1 MATLRLHPLRL
12 KLSNWAI
19 IALSAAILPLCF
31 ASVTLCQSNDND
43 NPNPL
48 ELTSPD
54 PLLPSLSPDEPLNP
68 SERSRLSQALDELN
82 AEAQAEFKAGN
93 QSKAFEI
100 WYREI
105 RLRRVLGDPV
115 AEVQTLGRV
124 GGVAW
129 NENNKQSVQLI
140 TARLEEIQQ
149 ENKAED
155 SINLPLL
162 KALGKAYEQIRVP
175 GQALTVYEQ
184 ILADARNQ
192 EDMAAVEAT
201 LKTMGQL
208 HMAWFDYP
216 KAAETYEELLAQAQN
231 QAQNQRDVPWPLGH
245 ATRMEPLRER
255 INEQEQVAYLQELAY
270 IYDQDQQPDQAL
282 PKKQQLVDIY
292 LNQGN
297 DTQIPALKIAIAS
310 DYNSLN
316 QPEKA
321 SQTYQEA
328 YSLAWSLQQFAHAS
342 EALQPLA
349 QLYLTSKQPEFA
361 LQVYEVLLQVEQ
373 KSYNYYGLM
382 NTYDKIGQ
390 VYLDMNNYPQALAA
404 FQKGLD
410 LAESLQHR
418 EAYFVNKIQL
428 VNRQNL

>member
-1 MATLRLHPLRL
+1 MATLRLHLLGP
-12 KLSNWAI
+12 KLSKWI
-19 IALSAAILPLCF
+19 VIALSAAILPLCF
-31 ASVTLCQSNDND
+31 ASVTLSQSSDND

-48 ELTSPD
+48 ELTAPD

-68 SERSRLSQALDELN
+68 SERSRLREALDELN
-82 AEAQAEFKAGN
+82 AEAEAEFKAGN
-93 QSKAFEI
+93 QSKAFDI

-149 ENKAED
+149 ENEAED
-155 SINLPLL
+155 SINLPFL

-192 EDMAAVEAT
+192 DDMATVEAT
-201 LKTMGQL
+201 LKTMGEL

-216 KAAETYEELLAQAQN
+216 KAAETYEELLAQAQS
-231 QAQNQRDVPWPLGH
+231 G
-245 ATRMEPLRER
+245 R
-255 INEQEQVAYLQELAY
+255 INQEVAYLQQLAY

-349 QLYLTSKQPEFA
+349 ELYLTSKQPEFA

-373 KSYNYYGLM
+373 QSYNYYGLM

-404 FQKGLD
+404 FQKGLN

>member
-1 MATLRLHPLRL
+1 MATLRLHLLGP
-12 KLSNWAI
+12 KLSKWMI

-31 ASVTLCQSNDND
+31 ASVTLSQSSDND

-48 ELTSPD
+48 ELTAPD
-54 PLLPSLSPDEPLNP
+54 PLLPSLSPEEPLNP
-68 SERSRLSQALDELN
+68 SERSRLNQALDELN

-93 QSKAFEI
+93 QSKAFDI

-149 ENKAED
+149 ENEAED

-192 EDMAAVEAT
+192 DDMATVEAT
-201 LKTMGQL
+201 LKTMGEL

-216 KAAETYEELLAQAQN
+216 KAAETYEELLAQAQS
-231 QAQNQRDVPWPLGH
+231 DVPL
-245 ATRMEPLRER
+245 EPLRER
-255 INEQEQVAYLQELAY
+255 INEEVAYLQQLAY

-310 DYNSLN
+310 DYNALN

-349 QLYLTSKQPEFA
+349 QLYITSKQPQFA

>member
-1 MATLRLHPLRL
+1 MTL
-12 KLSNWAI
+12 S
-19 IALSAAILPLCF
+19 
-31 ASVTLCQSNDND
+31 QSSDND

-48 ELTSPD
+48 ELTAPD

-68 SERSRLSQALDELN
+68 SERSRLKQALDELN
-82 AEAQAEFKAGN
+82 AEAEAEFKAGN
-93 QSKAFEI
+93 QSKAFDI

-149 ENKAED
+149 ENEAED

-162 KALGKAYEQIRVP
+162 KALGKAYEQIRLP

-192 EDMAAVEAT
+192 GDMAAVEAT
-201 LKTMGQL
+201 LKTMGEL

-216 KAAETYEELLAQAQN
+216 KAAETYEELLAQVQT
-231 QAQNQRDVPWPLGH
+231 DVPL
-245 ATRMEPLRER
+245 EPLRER
-255 INEQEQVAYLQELAY
+255 INEEVAYLQELAY

-373 KSYNYYGLM
+373 QSYNYYGLM
-382 NTYDKIGQ
+382 NTYDNIGQ
-390 VYLDMNNYPQALAA
+390 IYLDMNNYPQALAA

>member
-1 MATLRLHPLRL
+1 MATLRLHPLGL
-12 KLSNWAI
+12 KLSKWMV

-31 ASVTLCQSNDND
+31 ASVTLSQSSDND

-48 ELTSPD
+48 ELTAPD
-54 PLLPSLSPDEPLNP
+54 PLLPSLSPEEPLNP
-68 SERSRLSQALDELN
+68 SERSRLKQALDELN
-82 AEAQAEFKAGN
+82 AEAEAEFKAGN
-93 QSKAFEI
+93 QSKAFDI

-149 ENKAED
+149 ENEAED

-184 ILADARNQ
+184 ILADARN
-192 EDMAAVEAT
+192 EGDMATVEAT
-201 LKTMGQL
+201 LKTMGEL

-216 KAAETYEELLAQAQN
+216 KAAETYEELLAQAQS
-231 QAQNQRDVPWPLGH
+231 G
-245 ATRMEPLRER
+245 R
-255 INEQEQVAYLQELAY
+255 ISEEVAYLQQLAY

-310 DYNSLN
+310 DYNALN

-349 QLYLTSKQPEFA
+349 QLYITSKQPQFA

-404 FQKGLD
+404 FQKGLS

>member
-1 MATLRLHPLRL
+1 MATLRLHLLGP
-12 KLSNWAI
+12 KLSKWII

-31 ASVTLCQSNDND
+31 ASVTLSQSSDND

-48 ELTSPD
+48 ELTAPD

-68 SERSRLSQALDELN
+68 SERSRLKQALDELN
-82 AEAQAEFKAGN
+82 AEAEAEFKAGN
-93 QSKAFEI
+93 QSKAFDI

-149 ENKAED
+149 ENEAED

-192 EDMAAVEAT
+192 GDMAAVEAT
-201 LKTMGQL
+201 LKTMGEL

-216 KAAETYEELLAQAQN
+216 KAAETYEELLAQVQT
-231 QAQNQRDVPWPLGH
+231 DVPL
-245 ATRMEPLRER
+245 EPLRER
-255 INEQEQVAYLQELAY
+255 INEEVAYLQELAY

-321 SQTYQEA
+321 RQTYQEA
-328 YSLAWSLQQFAHAS
+328 YALAWSLQQFAHAS

-373 KSYNYYGLM
+373 QSYNYYGLM
-382 NTYDKIGQ
+382 NTYDNIGQ
-390 VYLDMNNYPQALAA
+390 IYLEMNNYPQALAA

>member
-1 MATLRLHPLRL
+1 MATLRLHLLGP
-12 KLSNWAI
+12 KLSKWMI

-31 ASVTLCQSNDND
+31 ASVTLSQSSDND
-43 NPNPL
+43 NPNLL
-48 ELTSPD
+48 ELTAPD

-68 SERSRLSQALDELN
+68 SERSRLSEALDELN
-82 AEAQAEFKAGN
+82 AEAEAEFKAGN
-93 QSKAFEI
+93 QSKAFDI

-129 NENNKQSVQLI
+129 NENNNQSVQLI

-149 ENKAED
+149 ENEAED

-162 KALGKAYEQIRVP
+162 KALGKAYEQIRLP

-192 EDMAAVEAT
+192 GDMAAVEAT
-201 LKTMGQL
+201 LKTMGEL

-216 KAAETYEELLAQAQN
+216 KAAETYEELLAQALN
-231 QAQNQRDVPWPLGH
+231 QDQNQRDVPL
-245 ATRMEPLRER
+245 EPLRER
-255 INEQEQVAYLQELAY
+255 INEEVAYLQQLAY

-373 KSYNYYGLM
+373 QSYNYYGLM
-382 NTYDKIGQ
+382 NTYDNIGQ
-390 VYLDMNNYPQALAA
+390 IYLDMNNYPQALAA

-418 EAYFVNKIQL
+418 EAYFVNKIQI

>member
-1 MATLRLHPLRL
+1 MATLRLHPLGP
-12 KLSNWAI
+12 KLSKWMI

-31 ASVTLCQSNDND
+31 ASVTLSQSSDND

-48 ELTSPD
+48 ELTAPD

-68 SERSRLSQALDELN
+68 SERSRLKEALDELN
-82 AEAQAEFKAGN
+82 AEAEAEFKAGN
-93 QSKAFEI
+93 QSKAFDI

-105 RLRRVLGDPV
+105 RLRRVLGEPV

-149 ENKAED
+149 ENEAQD

-184 ILADARNQ
+184 ILADARN
-192 EDMAAVEAT
+192 EGDMAAVEAT
-201 LKTMGQL
+201 LKTMGEL

-216 KAAETYEELLAQAQN
+216 KAAETYEELLAQAQS
-231 QAQNQRDVPWPLGH
+231 DVPL
-245 ATRMEPLRER
+245 EPLRER
-255 INEQEQVAYLQELAY
+255 INQEVAYLQQLAY

-292 LNQGN
+292 LSQGN
-297 DTQIPALKIAIAS
+297 DNLIPALKIAIAS

-342 EALQPLA
+342 QALQPLA
-349 QLYLTSKQPEFA
+349 ELYLTSQQPEFA

-390 VYLDMNNYPQALAA
+390 VYMDMNNYPQALAA

-418 EAYFVNKIQL
+418 KAYFVNKIQI

>member
-1 MATLRLHPLRL
+1 MATLRLHPLGP
-12 KLSNWAI
+12 KLSKLVM

-31 ASVTLCQSNDND
+31 ASVTLSQSSDND

-48 ELTSPD
+48 ELTAPD

-93 QSKAFEI
+93 QSKAFDI

-124 GGVAW
+124 AGVAW

-149 ENKAED
+149 ENEAED

-162 KALGKAYEQIRVP
+162 KSLGKAYEQIRVP
-175 GQALTVYEQ
+175 AQALTVYEQ

-192 EDMAAVEAT
+192 DDMAVVEAT
-201 LKTMGQL
+201 LKTMGEL

-216 KAAETYEELLAQAQN
+216 KAAETYEELLAQVQS
-231 QAQNQRDVPWPLGH
+231 DVPK
-245 ATRMEPLRER
+245 EPLRER
-255 INEQEQVAYLQELAY
+255 INEQEEVAYLQQLAY

-292 LNQGN
+292 LSQGN

-373 KSYNYYGLM
+373 QSYNYYGLM

-410 LAESLQHR
+410 LAESLQHQ

>member
-1 MATLRLHPLRL
+1 MTL
-12 KLSNWAI
+12 S
-19 IALSAAILPLCF
+19 
-31 ASVTLCQSNDND
+31 QSSDND

-48 ELTSPD
+48 ELTAPD

-68 SERSRLSQALDELN
+68 SERSRLKQALDELN
-82 AEAQAEFKAGN
+82 AEAEAEFKAGN
-93 QSKAFEI
+93 QSKAFDI

-149 ENKAED
+149 ENEAED

-192 EDMAAVEAT
+192 GDMAAVEAT
-201 LKTMGQL
+201 LKTMGEL

-216 KAAETYEELLAQAQN
+216 KAAETYEELLAQVQT
-231 QAQNQRDVPWPLGH
+231 DVPL
-245 ATRMEPLRER
+245 EPLRER
-255 INEQEQVAYLQELAY
+255 INEEVAYLQELAY

-321 SQTYQEA
+321 RQTYQEA
-328 YSLAWSLQQFAHAS
+328 YALAWSLQQFAHAS

-373 KSYNYYGLM
+373 QSYNYYGLM
-382 NTYDKIGQ
+382 NTYDNIGQ
-390 VYLDMNNYPQALAA
+390 IYLEMNNYPQALAA

>member
-1 MATLRLHPLRL
+1 MATLRLHPLGP
-12 KLSNWAI
+12 KLSKWVI

-31 ASVTLCQSNDND
+31 ASVTLSQSSDND

-48 ELTSPD
+48 ELTAPD

-68 SERSRLSQALDELN
+68 SERSRLSEALDELN
-82 AEAQAEFKAGN
+82 AQAQAEFKAGN
-93 QSKAFEI
+93 QSKAFDI

-105 RLRRVLGDPV
+105 RLRRVLGDLV

-140 TARLEEIQQ
+140 TTRLEEIQQ
-149 ENKAED
+149 ENQAED
-155 SINLPLL
+155 SINLSLL

-192 EDMAAVEAT
+192 DDMATVEAT
-201 LKTMGQL
+201 LKTMGEL

-216 KAAETYEELLAQAQN
+216 KAAETYEELLAQAQS
-231 QAQNQRDVPWPLGH
+231 G
-245 ATRMEPLRER
+245 R
-255 INEQEQVAYLQELAY
+255 ISEEVAYLQQLAY

-292 LNQGN
+292 LSQGN

-349 QLYLTSKQPEFA
+349 ELYLTSKQPQFA

-390 VYLDMNNYPQALAA
+390 VYVDMNNYPQALAA
-404 FQKGLD
+404 FQKGLS

-428 VNRQNL
+428 VNRKNL

>member
-1 MATLRLHPLRL
+1 M
-12 KLSNWAI
+12 I

-31 ASVTLCQSNDND
+31 ASVTLSQSSDND

-48 ELTSPD
+48 ELTAPD
-54 PLLPSLSPDEPLNP
+54 PLLPSLSPDEPLTP
-68 SERSRLSQALDELN
+68 SERSRLSEALDELN
-82 AEAQAEFKAGN
+82 AEAEAEFKAGN
-93 QSKAFEI
+93 QSKAFDI

-149 ENKAED
+149 ENEAED

-162 KALGKAYEQIRVP
+162 KALGKAYEQIRLP

-192 EDMAAVEAT
+192 GDMAAVEAT
-201 LKTMGQL
+201 LKTMGEL

-216 KAAETYEELLAQAQN
+216 KAAETYEELLAQVQT
-231 QAQNQRDVPWPLGH
+231 DVPL
-245 ATRMEPLRER
+245 EPLRER
-255 INEQEQVAYLQELAY
+255 INEEVAYLQQLAY

-373 KSYNYYGLM
+373 QSYNYYGLM
-382 NTYDKIGQ
+382 NTYDNIGQ
-390 VYLDMNNYPQALAA
+390 IYLDMNNYPQALAA

-418 EAYFVNKIQL
+418 EAYFVNQIQL

>member
-12 KLSNWAI
+12 KLSNWVI

-31 ASVTLCQSNDND
+31 ASVTLSQSSDND

-48 ELTSPD
+48 ELTAPD

-68 SERSRLSQALDELN
+68 SERSRLKQALDELN
-82 AEAQAEFKAGN
+82 AQAQAEFKAGN
-93 QSKAFEI
+93 QSKAFDI

-149 ENKAED
+149 ENEAED

-192 EDMAAVEAT
+192 EDMAGVEAT
-201 LKTMGQL
+201 LKTMGEL

-231 QAQNQRDVPWPLGH
+231 QAQNQRDVPL
-245 ATRMEPLRER
+245 EPLRDR
-255 INEQEQVAYLQELAY
+255 INEEVAYLQELAY

-310 DYNSLN
+310 DYNALN

-349 QLYLTSKQPEFA
+349 ELYLTSKQPEFA

-373 KSYNYYGLM
+373 QSYNYYGLM

-390 VYLDMNNYPQALAA
+390 TYLDMNNYPQALAA

-428 VNRQNL
+428 VNRENL

>member
-1 MATLRLHPLRL
+1 MATLRLHLLGP
-12 KLSNWAI
+12 KLSKWMI

-31 ASVTLCQSNDND
+31 ASVTLSQSSDND

-48 ELTSPD
+48 ELTAPD
-54 PLLPSLSPDEPLNP
+54 PLLPSLSPEEPLNP
-68 SERSRLSQALDELN
+68 SERSRLNQALDELN

-93 QSKAFEI
+93 QSKAFDI

-149 ENKAED
+149 ENEAED

-184 ILADARNQ
+184 ILADARN
-192 EDMAAVEAT
+192 EGDMAAVEAT
-201 LKTMGQL
+201 LKTMGEL

-231 QAQNQRDVPWPLGH
+231 QAQNQRDVPL
-245 ATRMEPLRER
+245 EPLRER
-255 INEQEQVAYLQELAY
+255 INEEVAYLQQLAY

-310 DYNSLN
+310 DYNALN

-373 KSYNYYGLM
+373 QSYNYYGLM

-418 EAYFVNKIQL
+418 EAYFVNKIQI

>member
-1 MATLRLHPLRL
+1 MATLRLHLLGP
-12 KLSNWAI
+12 KLSKWMI

-31 ASVTLCQSNDND
+31 ASVTLSQSSDND

-48 ELTSPD
+48 ELTAPD

-93 QSKAFEI
+93 QSKAFDI

-149 ENKAED
+149 ENEAED

-192 EDMAAVEAT
+192 DDMATVEAT
-201 LKTMGQL
+201 LKTMGEL

-216 KAAETYEELLAQAQN
+216 KAAETYEELLAQALN
-231 QAQNQRDVPWPLGH
+231 QAQNQR
-245 ATRMEPLRER
+245 ER
-255 INEQEQVAYLQELAY
+255 INEEVAYLQQLAY

-282 PKKQQLVDIY
+282 PKKQQLLDIY
-292 LNQGN
+292 LSQGN
-297 DTQIPALKIAIAS
+297 DNLIPALKIAIAS
-310 DYNSLN
+310 DYNALN

-349 QLYLTSKQPEFA
+349 ELYLTSKQPQFA

-404 FQKGLD
+404 FQKGLS

>member
-12 KLSNWAI
+12 KLSKWMV

-31 ASVTLCQSNDND
+31 ASVTLSQSSDND

-48 ELTSPD
+48 ELTAPD
-54 PLLPSLSPDEPLNP
+54 PLLPSLSPEEPLNP
-68 SERSRLSQALDELN
+68 SERSRLSEALDELN
-82 AEAQAEFKAGN
+82 AEAQAEFNAGN
-93 QSKAFEI
+93 QSKAFDI

-149 ENKAED
+149 ENEAQD

-201 LKTMGQL
+201 LKTMGEL

-231 QAQNQRDVPWPLGH
+231 QAQNQRDVPL
-245 ATRMEPLRER
+245 EPLRER
-255 INEQEQVAYLQELAY
+255 INEEVAYLQELAY

-292 LNQGN
+292 LSQGN

-328 YSLAWSLQQFAHAS
+328 YALAWSLQQFAHAS

-349 QLYLTSKQPEFA
+349 ELYLTSKQPEFA

-373 KSYNYYGLM
+373 QSYNYYGLM

-390 VYLDMNNYPQALAA
+390 TYLDMNNYPQALAA

-428 VNRQNL
+428 VNRENL

>member
-1 MATLRLHPLRL
+1 MATLGLHHFAPKL
-12 KLSNWAI
+12 KKYII

-31 ASVTLCQSNDND
+31 ASVTLSQSSDND

-48 ELTSPD
+48 ELTAPD

-68 SERSRLSQALDELN
+68 SERSRLKQALDELN
-82 AEAQAEFKAGN
+82 AEAEAEFKAGN
-93 QSKAFEI
+93 QSKAFDI

-149 ENKAED
+149 ENEAED

-162 KALGKAYEQIRVP
+162 KALGKAYEQIRLP

-192 EDMAAVEAT
+192 GDMAAVEAT
-201 LKTMGQL
+201 LKTMGEL

-216 KAAETYEELLAQAQN
+216 KAAETYEELLAQVQT
-231 QAQNQRDVPWPLGH
+231 DVPL
-245 ATRMEPLRER
+245 EPLRER
-255 INEQEQVAYLQELAY
+255 INEEVAYLQELAY

-373 KSYNYYGLM
+373 QSYNYYGLM
-382 NTYDKIGQ
+382 NTYDNIGQ
-390 VYLDMNNYPQALAA
+390 IYLDMNNYPQALAA

>member
-1 MATLRLHPLRL
+1 
-12 KLSNWAI
+12 
-19 IALSAAILPLCF
+19 
-31 ASVTLCQSNDND
+31 
-43 NPNPL
+43 
-48 ELTSPD
+48 E
-54 PLLPSLSPDEPLNP
+54 
-68 SERSRLSQALDELN
+68 
-82 AEAQAEFKAGN
+82 
-93 QSKAFEI
+93 
-100 WYREI
+100 
-105 RLRRVLGDPV
+105 
-115 AEVQTLGRV
+115 
-124 GGVAW
+124 
-129 NENNKQSVQLI
+129 
-140 TARLEEIQQ
+140 
-149 ENKAED
+149 
-155 SINLPLL
+155 
-162 KALGKAYEQIRVP
+162 
-175 GQALTVYEQ
+175 
-184 ILADARNQ
+184 
-192 EDMAAVEAT
+192 
-201 LKTMGQL
+201 
-208 HMAWFDYP
+208 
-216 KAAETYEELLAQAQN
+216 
-231 QAQNQRDVPWPLGH
+231 
-245 ATRMEPLRER
+245 
-255 INEQEQVAYLQELAY
+255 VAYLQELAY

-410 LAESLQHR
+410 LAESLQYR

>member
-1 MATLRLHPLRL
+1 M
-12 KLSNWAI
+12 I

-31 ASVTLCQSNDND
+31 ASVTLSQSSDND

-48 ELTSPD
+48 ELTAPD

-93 QSKAFEI
+93 QSKAFDI

-149 ENKAED
+149 ENEAED

-192 EDMAAVEAT
+192 DDMATVEAT
-201 LKTMGQL
+201 LKTMGEL

-216 KAAETYEELLAQAQN
+216 KAAETYEELLAQALN
-231 QAQNQRDVPWPLGH
+231 QAQNQR
-245 ATRMEPLRER
+245 ER
-255 INEQEQVAYLQELAY
+255 INEEVAYLQQLAY

-282 PKKQQLVDIY
+282 PKKQQLLDIY
-292 LNQGN
+292 LSQGN
-297 DTQIPALKIAIAS
+297 DNLIPALKIAIAS
-310 DYNSLN
+310 DYNALN

-349 QLYLTSKQPEFA
+349 ELYLTSKQPQFA

-404 FQKGLD
+404 FQKGLS

>member
-1 MATLRLHPLRL
+1 MTL
-12 KLSNWAI
+12 S
-19 IALSAAILPLCF
+19 
-31 ASVTLCQSNDND
+31 QSSDND

-48 ELTSPD
+48 ELTAPD
-54 PLLPSLSPDEPLNP
+54 PLLPSLSPEEPLNP
-68 SERSRLSQALDELN
+68 SERSRLKQALDELN
-82 AEAQAEFKAGN
+82 AEAEAEFNAGN
-93 QSKAFEI
+93 QSKAFDI

-115 AEVQTLGRV
+115 AEVQTLGTV

-149 ENKAED
+149 ENEAED

-175 GQALTVYEQ
+175 GQALTVYDQ

-192 EDMAAVEAT
+192 DDMATVEAT
-201 LKTMGQL
+201 LKTMGEL

-216 KAAETYEELLAQAQN
+216 KAAETYEELLAQALN
-231 QAQNQRDVPWPLGH
+231 QAQNQR
-245 ATRMEPLRER
+245 ER
-255 INEQEQVAYLQELAY
+255 INEEVAYLQQLAY

-292 LNQGN
+292 LSQGN

-349 QLYLTSKQPEFA
+349 ELYLTSKQPEFA

-373 KSYNYYGLM
+373 QSYNYYGLM